1 MTLACRSFW
10 AKLWLHHVHFKR
22 YVSLFMNIDWQWAA
36 KSNSHF
42 PGLPADNGETKQIFF
57 ASLADWLV
65 PKFPPPFPPSLPNNK
80 ISHSFWVK
88 GICCR
93 CGMSAGCNSVGSARV
108 LKKFLQT
115 FFPLS
120 RPFFRVNACWKQKPE
135 LKHKSSRR
143 TLLFPPNGNLLPE
156 SF

>member
-1 MTLACRSFW
+1 M
-10 AKLWLHHVHFKR
+10 
-22 YVSLFMNIDWQWAA
+22 
-36 KSNSHF
+36 
-42 PGLPADNGETKQIFF
+42 
-57 ASLADWLV
+57 

-93 CGMSAGCNSVGSARV
+93 CGMSAGCDSVGSARV

-135 LKHKSSRR
+135 LKHKIPGGHCFFRQMAICCQSLINAQNISRVFVSSSCVMQKKEYVHDIVSCLMVKNAYYVLPHNNHASHKMMEEQGRS
-143 TLLFPPNGNLLPE
+143 GNC
-156 SF
+156 